1 LLVPYLYLK
10 EDFGLY
16 LEQSQ
21 VDKLQE
27 SIKELI
33 TSKQNQVVKIQKII
47 PWISLTFFLLGLTSS
62 IIGLVRWFQRKSKL
76 NEKFDKEIQK
86 LDLEIDSLTPEEK
99 RQKVIKEINE
109 IEKEE
114 QLEPE
119 ISIKTTPVNQA
130 YLNYM
135 NVENNIIKVFETY
148 NSQNFEILS
157 QQRLG
162 NRFEIDI
169 LLKAKNKKFSDR
181 IVDIKYFRKQ
191 LPFSIIE
198 KSLQELNTYISY
210 YRQVANKQVVPVLI
224 LVYKKETVSSE

>member
-1 LLVPYLYLK
+1 M
-10 EDFGLY
+10 
-16 LEQSQ
+16 
-21 VDKLQE
+21 
-27 SIKELI
+27 
-33 TSKQNQVVKIQKII
+33 
-47 PWISLTFFLLGLTSS
+47 
-62 IIGLVRWFQRKSKL
+62 
-76 NEKFDKEIQK
+76 
-86 LDLEIDSLTPEEK
+86 DLEIDSLTPEEK

-224 LVYKKETVSSE
+224 LVYKKETVSSEKIIQYQNRIIDYSQNIPNLNRLKVEFIEENQIENFNVQRILKK